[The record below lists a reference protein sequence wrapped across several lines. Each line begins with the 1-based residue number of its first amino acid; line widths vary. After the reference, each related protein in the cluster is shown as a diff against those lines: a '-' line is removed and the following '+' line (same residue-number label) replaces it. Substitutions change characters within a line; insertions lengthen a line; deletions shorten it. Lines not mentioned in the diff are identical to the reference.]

1 MAFYNTRNFS
11 WSETE
16 IMAAGQLLT
25 SVVAVGWES
34 SQEKEYIYGA
44 GSRPHDIKSGNEA
57 YSGTLT
63 LQQDALERLQDAA
76 PEGNLLRLRFDVQV
90 AFMNEYGTVVYY
102 SLLACEFT
110 SVPRNMA
117 QNDKV
122 MQAELP
128 FLFLEERRVA

>member
-25 SVVAVGWES
+25 SVVGVGWEP

-44 GSRPHDIKSGNEA
+44 GSNPHDIKSGNKA
-57 YSGTLT
+57 YSGTLN
-63 LQQDALERLQDAA
+63 LQQDALERLLDAA
-76 PEGNLLRLRFDVQV
+76 PGGDLLRLRFDVQV
-90 AFMNEYGTVVYY
+90 SFMNEYGTVVNY
-102 SLLACEFT
+102 SLLAAEFT
-110 SVPRNMA
+110 SVPRNIA

-122 MQAELP
+122 MQVELP
-128 FLFLEERRVA
+128 FLFLEERRVS